1 MGYEILDV
9 SDLVMFGN
17 VLLNL
22 SKVRLCNVMNIEM
35 LEGYM
40 GWCKI
45 LKDVSMQLRGLEMS

>member
-22 SKVRLCNVMNIEM
+22 SKVKLCNVVNNEM
-35 LEGYM
+35 LERYM
-40 GWCKI
+40 G
-45 LKDVSMQLRGLEMS
+45 

>member
-22 SKVRLCNVMNIEM
+22 SKVKLCNVVNNEM

-45 LKDVSMQLRGLEMS
+45 WKDVSMQLRGWEMS